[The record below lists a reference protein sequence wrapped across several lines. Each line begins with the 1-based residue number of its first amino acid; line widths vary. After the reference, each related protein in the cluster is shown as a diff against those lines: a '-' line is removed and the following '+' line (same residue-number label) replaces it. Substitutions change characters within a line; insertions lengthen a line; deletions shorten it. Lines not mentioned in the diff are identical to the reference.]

1 MEAGIPTRLTPPTSI
16 HLSNSSIAIT
26 QPFPALPGRCWG
38 PTNPSPLSAA
48 QPCCQSQLSPLL
60 TPPSCLWCLWHFPLQ
75 HFQAP
80 VAPQPRQLRH
90 SHGRANSNTRRLRS
104 SPRQSLCRGRAA
116 GAGASL
122 ASGCPPRPHTR
133 QTHKLTPQ
141 SSSSGGAECS
151 AQGSTPPD
159 WGTNTTMAQLWKTQP
174 QGQQQS
180 SGLRTDS
187 QQYQGFLSPSEPQHL
202 LHLSLSVRN

>member
-104 SPRQSLCRGRAA
+104 SPRQSLSRGRAA
-116 GAGASL
+116 AAGASL
-122 ASGCPPRPHTR
+122 ASGCPPRPHTQGKPTSSR
-133 QTHKLTPQ
+133 PKAPAQEVQSAQHRGQLPRTGEPTPQ
-141 SSSSGGAECS
+141 WHSCGKHNPRASSKA
-151 AQGSTPPD
+151 AD
-159 WGTNTTMAQLWKTQP
+159 
-174 QGQQQS
+174 
-180 SGLRTDS
+180 
-187 QQYQGFLSPSEPQHL
+187 
-202 LHLSLSVRN
+202 

>member
-1 MEAGIPTRLTPPTSI
+1 MKRTLEDSHTIKIRCSPSPT
-16 HLSNSSIAIT
+16 A
-26 QPFPALPGRCWG
+26 ALPS
-38 PTNPSPLSAA
+38 PNPSLPSQGAAGDPQTPLPSVLHSPAA
-48 QPCCQSQLSPLL
+48 KANSPLL
-60 TPPSCLWCLWHFPLQ
+60 TPPSCLWRLWHFPLQ

-104 SPRQSLCRGRAA
+104 SPRQSLSGGRAA
-116 GAGASL
+116 AAGASL

-151 AQGSTPPD
+151 AQGSAAPD
-159 WGTNTTMAQLWKTQP
+159 WGTNTTMAQLWKTTPGPAAKQRIKNRLTTVP
-174 QGQQQS
+174 GIPF
-180 SGLRTDS
+180 T
-187 QQYQGFLSPSEPQHL
+187 E
-202 LHLSLSVRN
+202 

>member
-16 HLSNSSIAIT
+16 HLSNSSTAIT

-60 TPPSCLWCLWHFPLQ
+60 TPPSCLWCLWHLPLQ

-90 SHGRANSNTRRLRS
+90 SPGRANSNTRRLWS
-104 SPRQSLCRGRAA
+104 SPRQSLSRGRAA

-151 AQGSTPPD
+151 AQGSKAPPRLGNQHHN
-159 WGTNTTMAQLWKTQP
+159 GTAVENTTPGPAAKQRIKNRLTTVPGIPFTK
-174 QGQQQS
+174 
-180 SGLRTDS
+180 
-187 QQYQGFLSPSEPQHL
+187 
-202 LHLSLSVRN
+202 